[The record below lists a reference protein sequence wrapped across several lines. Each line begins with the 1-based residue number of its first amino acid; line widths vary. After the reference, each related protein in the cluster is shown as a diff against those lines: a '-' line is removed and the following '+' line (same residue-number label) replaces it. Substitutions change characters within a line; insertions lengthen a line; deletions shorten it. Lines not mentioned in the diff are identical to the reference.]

1 MGVQQLVEADVF
13 SVFAR
18 WADRDAPYFADAR
31 ELFERSVH
39 PLAEAASSPSVD
51 DLVQMDLAF
60 TEWFLF
66 EYKVCGG
73 HTPVEL
79 SAGALDEA
87 AGDEDAN
94 DRAIRLAQVADT
106 QRFSQY
112 AIEAVDEAMGNVR
125 LRDLLGEGSIELC
138 RPEIAGH
145 RSWRRGI
152 ISLRVAEVDGAF
164 VEVGKTRLYDRAPER
179 GDAWGLEPTR
189 LRPGPGTG
197 SFFLDLLREV
207 IGEDGWYVHDMRVVA

>member
-1 MGVQQLVEADVF
+1 MGIQQLVEADVF

-18 WADRDAPYFADAR
+18 WADRDAPYFADSQA
-31 ELFERSVH
+31 LFEELVH
-39 PLAEAASSPSVD
+39 PLAEVASEPSVD

-66 EYKVCGG
+66 EYKICGG

-87 AGDEDAN
+87 GAEQDAN

-112 AIEAVDEAMGNVR
+112 VIEAVDEATGNVC
-125 LRDLLGEGSIELC
+125 LRDLLGKGCVELH

-164 VEVGKTRLYDRAPER
+164 VEVGKTRLYDRAPEH
-179 GDAWGLEPTR
+179 GGAWGLEPTR

-207 IGEDGWYVHDMRVVA
+207 IGEDGWYAHGMRVVA

>member
-18 WADRDAPYFADAR
+18 WADRGAPYFADAQD
-31 ELFERSVH
+31 LFEQYVR
-39 PLAEAASSPSVD
+39 PLAELSPAPRVD
-51 DLVQMDLAF
+51 DLVQMNLAF

-79 SAGALDEA
+79 SAGALDD
-87 AGDEDAN
+87 AGDEQDAN
-94 DRAIRLAQVADT
+94 DRAIRLGQVADT
-106 QRFSQY
+106 QRFSQF
-112 AIEAVDEAMGNVR
+112 AIEVADEATGNVC
-125 LRDLLGEGSIELC
+125 LRDLMGEGRIELH
-138 RPEIAGH
+138 RPEIVEH
-145 RSWRRGI
+145 RRWRRGI
-152 ISLRVAEVDGAF
+152 ISLRVAEVDGTF
-164 VEVGKTRLYDRAPER
+164 VEVGKTRLYDRAPEH
-179 GDAWGLEPTR
+179 GGAWGLEPTR

-207 IGEDGWYVHDMRVVA
+207 IGEDGWYVNEMRVVA